1 MSDGLLGLSPRKANS
16 GQNQTVHLLVDELK
30 NDGVIDK
37 AMFAFDLRSQADLT
51 AFSKVTFGGYDPEI
65 ALDRA
70 RPYRDFDDF
79 GEPIV
84 HWMEQDSQQHW
95 QTRMFAV
102 QAVFEDGVTISLPL
116 SVKHVIYDTGTSISF
131 LPKLEFEAI
140 LSAINAD

>member
-1 MSDGLLGLSPRKANS
+1 
-16 GQNQTVHLLVDELK
+16 
-30 NDGVIDK
+30 
-37 AMFAFDLRSQADLT
+37 
-51 AFSKVTFGGYDPEI
+51 
-65 ALDRA
+65 
-70 RPYRDFDDF
+70 
-79 GEPIV
+79 
-84 HWMEQDSQQHW
+84 MEQDSQQHW